1 MLASCDQKRLKQKR
15 QNRFQHTSRVN
26 QDPAKMLNQDPITQF
41 IAPIN
46 PHTPELYY
54 QLIFKLELEKAMKD
68 KVGFYL
74 DGW

>member
-1 MLASCDQKRLKQKR
+1 
-15 QNRFQHTSRVN
+15 
-26 QDPAKMLNQDPITQF
+26 MLNQDPITQF

-54 QLIFKLELEKAMKD
+54 QLIFKLELEKGMKD